1 LMSDKNITVNIPLSE
16 DRLKSLIDFS
26 VYHNTSAEQMA
37 SQIVQQWVKT
47 LPSNNKYV
55 YRKTD

>member
-1 LMSDKNITVNIPLSE
+1 MPDKTITVNIPLSE
-16 DRLKSLIDFS
+16 DKFKSLIDFA
-26 VYHNTSAEQMA
+26 VYNNISAEQLS

-47 LPSNNKYV
+47 LPSTNKYV